1 MVYDLAEFQS
11 RLNYRFRDPALLRMA
26 LTHPSIS
33 KEVSGE
39 PHNQRLEFL
48 GDAVLQLAL
57 THELYHRFP
66 EYGEGPMTK
75 ARAQLVNRKSL
86 ADQGNRLE
94 LGKFM
99 FMSRGEEA
107 SGGRSRPSG
116 IADAFESLL
125 GAIYLD
131 SSYEVARIFVLRMF
145 DESLEQMKVSPN
157 LGNPK
162 GELQEFLQ
170 ADTNEAPQYKEVST
184 SGPDHD
190 RVFECAVFHRGAEL
204 ARGVGKN
211 KKDAE
216 AMAATVALE
225 KLKGRKKDPAEDDS
239 EKSEEVEST
248 EKSKDSA

>member
-1 MVYDLAEFQS
+1 MAFDLDEFQR
-11 RLNYRFRDPALLRMA
+11 RLTYRFRDPNLLRIA
-26 LTHPSIS
+26 LTHPSVS
-33 KEVSGE
+33 KDLSGE

-66 EYGEGPMTK
+66 EFGEGPMTK

-86 ADQGNRLE
+86 AEQGTRLE
-94 LGKFM
+94 LGQFM

-107 SGGRSRPSG
+107 SGGRARPSG

-131 SSYEVARIFVLRMF
+131 SSYEVARVFVVKMF
-145 DESLEQMKVSPN
+145 DEALLQMKVSPN

-162 GELQEFLQ
+162 GELQEFSQ
-170 ADTNEAPQYKEVST
+170 ADTCEAPQYKEIAT

-190 RVFECAVFHRGAEL
+190 RVFECAVYHRGVEL

-216 AMAATVALE
+216 SMAATAALA
-225 KLKGRKKDPAEDDS
+225 KLKPAPS
-239 EKSEEVEST
+239 PP
-248 EKSKDSA
+248 

>member
-11 RLNYRFRDPALLRMA
+11 RLNYRFRNPALLRMA

-66 EYGEGPMTK
+66 EFGEGPMTK

-86 ADQGNRLE
+86 AEQGAKLE

-107 SGGRSRPSG
+107 SGGRTRPSG
-116 IADAFESLL
+116 IADAFEALL

-131 SSYEVARIFVLRMF
+131 SSYEVVRVFVLRMF
-145 DESLEQMKVSPN
+145 DDALEQMKVSPN

-190 RVFECAVFHRGAEL
+190 RVFECAVFHRGVEL

-225 KLKGRKKDPAEDDS
+225 KLKGRKS
-239 EKSEEVEST
+239 EAVTDGDET
-248 EKSKDSA
+248 EKEPESAEEAEK

>member
-1 MVYDLAEFQS
+1 VVYDLTEFQA
-11 RLNYRFRDPALLRMA
+11 RLGYHFKQPNLLRTA
-26 LTHPSIS
+26 LTHPS
-33 KEVSGE
+33 VSHDVAGE
-39 PHNQRLEFL
+39 AHNQRLEFL
-48 GDAVLQLAL
+48 GDAVLQLVL
-57 THELYHRFP
+57 THELYARFP

-86 ADQGNRLE
+86 AEQGARLE
-94 LGKFM
+94 LGKFLL
-99 FMSRGEEA
+99 MSRGEEA

-116 IADAFESLL
+116 IADAFEALL

-131 SSYEVARIFVLRMF
+131 SNYEIVRIFVVKMF
-145 DESLEQMKVSPN
+145 DEALLEMKVSPN

-170 ADTNEAPQYKEVST
+170 SETNEAPQYVQTST

-190 RVFECAVFHRGAEL
+190 RNFECAVVHRGVEL
-204 ARGVGKN
+204 ARGTGKN

-225 KLKGRKKDPAEDDS
+225 KLKVKKDQNLLPS
-239 EKSEEVEST
+239 IPTES
-248 EKSKDSA
+248 

>member
-1 MVYDLAEFQS
+1 MAFDLEEFQR
-11 RLNYRFRDPALLRMA
+11 RLSYRFRDPALLRVA
-26 LTHPSIS
+26 LTHPSVS
-33 KEVSGE
+33 KDLSGE

-57 THELYHRFP
+57 THELYRRFP

-86 ADQGNRLE
+86 AEQGAKME
-94 LGKFM
+94 LGQFII
-99 FMSRGEEA
+99 MSRGEEA
-107 SGGRSRPSG
+107 SGGRARPSG
-116 IADAFESLL
+116 IADAFEALL

-131 SSYEVARIFVLRMF
+131 SSYEVVRVFVLKLF
-145 DESLEQMKVSPN
+145 DEALLQMKVTPN

-162 GELQEFLQ
+162 GELQELLQ
-170 ADTNEAPQYKEVST
+170 SDTSEAPQYKELSS

-190 RVFECAVFHRGAEL
+190 RVFECAVYHHGVEL

-216 AMAATVALE
+216 AVAATLALE
-225 KLKGRKKDPAEDDS
+225 KLKSSGLPTPPAAPP
-239 EKSEEVEST
+239 T
-248 EKSKDSA
+248 P

>member
-1 MVYDLAEFQS
+1 MVFDLAEFQS
-11 RLNYRFRDPALLRMA
+11 RLGYQFRNAALLRTA
-26 LTHPSIS
+26 LTHPS
-33 KEVSGE
+33 VSHDAATE

-57 THELYHRFP
+57 THELYARFP

-86 ADQGNRLE
+86 AEQGARLE
-94 LGKFM
+94 LGKFLI
-99 FMSRGEEA
+99 MSRGEEA
-107 SGGRSRPSG
+107 NGGRARPSG
-116 IADAFESLL
+116 IADAFEALL

-131 SSYEVARIFVLRMF
+131 SSYEVVRVFVIKMF
-145 DESLEQMKVSPN
+145 DGELAQMKISPN

-170 ADTNEAPQYKEVST
+170 ADTCEAPQYKEIST
-184 SGPDHD
+184 TGPDHD
-190 RVFECAVFHRGAEL
+190 RVFECAVIHRGVEL

-216 AMAATVALE
+216 AQAATMALARV
-225 KLKGRKKDPAEDDS
+225 KHKNPAVPEN
-239 EKSEEVEST
+239 
-248 EKSKDSA
+248 

>member
-1 MVYDLAEFQS
+1 MYDLAELQS
-11 RLNYRFRDPALLRMA
+11 RLYYRFRDPALLRMA

-86 ADQGNRLE
+86 AEQGKKLE

-116 IADAFESLL
+116 IADAFEALL

-131 SSYEVARIFVLRMF
+131 SSYEVVRIFVLRMF
-145 DESLEQMKVSPN
+145 NEDLEQMKVSPN

-190 RVFECAVFHRGAEL
+190 RVFECAVFHRGVEL

-225 KLKGRKKDPAEDDS
+225 KLKGPKLDASPEESEIADPAETEGKSS
-239 EKSEEVEST
+239 ESV
-248 EKSKDSA
+248 

>member
-1 MVYDLAEFQS
+1 
-11 RLNYRFRDPALLRMA
+11 
-26 LTHPSIS
+26 
-33 KEVSGE
+33 
-39 PHNQRLEFL
+39 
-48 GDAVLQLAL
+48 
-57 THELYHRFP
+57 
-66 EYGEGPMTK
+66 MTK

-86 ADQGNRLE
+86 AEQGAHLE

-116 IADAFESLL
+116 IADAFEALL

-131 SSYEVARIFVLRMF
+131 SSYEVARVFVLRMF
-145 DESLEQMKVSPN
+145 DASLEQMKVSPN

-170 ADTNEAPQYKEVST
+170 ADTNEAPQYKEMAT

-190 RVFECAVFHRGAEL
+190 RVFECAVFHRGVEL

-216 AMAATVALE
+216 AMAATAALE
-225 KLKGRKKDPAEDDS
+225 KLKGPRKEPSINGEDDES
-239 EKSEEVEST
+239 GEKSEE
-248 EKSKDSA
+248 